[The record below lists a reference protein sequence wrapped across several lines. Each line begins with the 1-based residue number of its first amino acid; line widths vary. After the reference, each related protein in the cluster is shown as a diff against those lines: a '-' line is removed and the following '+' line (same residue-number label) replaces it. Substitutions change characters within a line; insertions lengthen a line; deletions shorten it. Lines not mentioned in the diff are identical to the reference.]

1 MRAFGRL
8 AASLLAAAGIAAG
21 GAAAPGLAAAGDDH
35 DARGARQIQHVLV
48 LMQENRSFD
57 SYFGQLHFEGQPRSG
72 AEPRNASNP
81 NPLNDDASIRAFH
94 QTAYCEVA
102 DLNHSWTGTHNSLN
116 GDEMDGFTAA
126 NAVPADPPGS
136 RAMGFYDI
144 HDLPF
149 YYSLYSFRDRR
160 SLFRLGAG
168 SNFSQPGVP
177 PGGDLVRPH
186 SQRSARRRPQRA
198 LRLPRAR

>member
-1 MRAFGRL
+1 MLIEFSMPAT
-8 AASLLAAAGIAAG
+8 LLT
-21 GAAAPGLAAAGDDH
+21 PLCVRFSKT
-35 DARGARQIQHVLV
+35 ARSRPSHLDVDVDRNAE
-48 LMQENRSFD
+48 ENRSFD
-57 SYFGQLHFEGQPRSG
+57 SYFGQLHFEGQPHAT
-72 AEPRNASNP
+72 AEPRHASNP
-81 NPLNDDASIRAFH
+81 NPLNEDASPIRVFH

-126 NAVPADPPGS
+126 NAVPADPTGS

-198 LRLPRAR
+198 LRLQPAR